1 MILQAQLN
9 ALMKEVIKAT
19 ADMIEA
25 AKACADDPNNATK
38 QKALQLSTE
47 SLLNVCQSAVNTIRK
62 PTIFKKLAQICKTSC
77 GTATQ
82 CIAAAKGA
90 EKHNTNTDAQNQLMD
105 SCKQTADLVPRIIE
119 AVRLMKLNP
128 TMAMAQLNLIN
139 TADQFVDPGER

>member
-1 MILQAQLN
+1 
-9 ALMKEVIKAT
+9 MKEIIKAT

-25 AKACADDPNNATK
+25 AKVCADDPNNATK

-90 EKHNTNTDAQNQLMD
+90 EKHNANTDAQNQLMD